1 MIHDTLDHLFRYEG
15 MHPGVLRGLKFLAE
29 TDFSALPDGRA
40 EIDGNNVFANV
51 MTVDTKPMNDTPE
64 AHRKYIDIQYL
75 ISGREHIDVGP
86 LEAMTEEVKANPQ
99 GDIWFYHGPMD
110 RVTIGDGRFA
120 VLFPGDAHAP
130 GIAAEKPET
139 VRKVVVKVLADWS
152 QRT

>member
-40 EIDGNNVFANV
+40 EIDGDNVFANV